1 MALGFWWSHLDEQ
14 SSPVTDIQEESPVED
29 TPAEEFD
36 LPADLTLAKDLTP
49 EQVLEE
55 TKKRKDMISRSWAY
69 TINNYT
75 PEHIGRVIEMT
86 QSAVYGIAG
95 FEVGKKTGT
104 PHIQGYV
111 HWKDA
116 KSFSQMMK
124 FVHFSYVKPASREAQ
139 VNAVYCKK
147 ESKILC
153 EMGVMPRQGQ
163 RTDIERTYAMLR
175 SGCSMQQITD
185 AQVNLQ
191 CIKTA
196 YEWLKYNE
204 PQRDWQP
211 EVVWL
216 YGPKGSGKS
225 HYCKETLGDYY
236 EAPTHLESFWDGYD
250 GHEDVLI
257 DDFRPGRC
265 SFAFLLRLLD
275 KYKMRIPVKGST
287 RQFRAKRIYITSNMS
302 PQECF
307 RHVAGTESEAEVL
320 YYFDHGRKLEDIGQL
335 TTRLSEI
342 IEFPAASVCL
352 RSDPTCW
359 TIAEKLAFQKM
370 DPTCAKCGPPD
381 CICDIGNGEGSESG
395 YHPRSLQEETPADVT
410 TGFKN
415 YICPDYR
422 GLRLIYDGNS
432 KTWTYGDPRK
442 SGEDLCDS
450 SSEFTD
456 TISCYGHA

>member
-1 MALGFWWSHLDEQ
+1 MPAGILELFT
-14 SSPVTDIQEESPVED
+14 PVIDIQEEPPVAD
-29 TPAEEFD
+29 TPAEDFEFD
-36 LPADLTLAKDLTP
+36 FPADLSLAKDIAPANL
-49 EQVLEE
+49 LEE
-55 TKKRKDMISRSWAY
+55 AKKRADMKSRSWAY

-75 PEHIGRVIEMT
+75 QEHIGRVIEMI

-163 RTDIERTYAMLR
+163 RTDLERTYAMLR

-185 AQVNLQ
+185 AGVNLQ

-204 PQRDWQP
+204 SARESGP
-211 EVVWL
+211 ECIWL
-216 YGPKGSGKS
+216 HGPTGSGKS
-225 HYCKETLGDYY
+225 YYATKKLGPNYY
-236 EAPTHLESFWDGYD
+236 KAPAALESFWEGYD
-250 GHEDVLI
+250 GQENVLI

-265 SFAFLLRLLD
+265 TFAFLLELLD
-275 KYKMRIPVKGST
+275 DYKLRLPVKGSS
-287 RQFRAKRIYITSNMS
+287 RQFRAKRVYITAPVS
-302 PQECF
+302 PEEMFEWEACEKPVKGS
-307 RHVAGTESEAEVL
+307 HV
-320 YYFDHGRKLEDIGQL
+320 EDIRQL
-335 TTRLSEI
+335 TTRFSEI
-342 IEFPAASVCL
+342 IEFPADSVCK
-352 RSDPTCW
+352 RSEPTRW
-359 TIAEKLAFQKM
+359 TITEKLAFEKM
-370 DPTCAKCGPPD
+370 DPTCTKCGPPD

-395 YHPRSLQEETPADVT
+395 YHPGSLQEETPADAIS
-410 TGFKN
+410 GFKN

-422 GLRLIYDGNS
+422 GARLIYHGDS
-432 KTWTYGDPRK
+432 KTWTFCNPDLQDSRHWN
-442 SGEDLCDS
+442 SDCSSSLCDS
-450 SSEFTD
+450 IAST
-456 TISCYGHA
+456 